1 MTASAPSKISSR
13 GSRTMSADRYS
24 SFPGPGSAGARRA
37 TPTIDSTAGSASSAR
52 STLVPTLPVA
62 PRTTTRI
69 GGRYPGSPTAMPPT
83 TNGDQPVTRVTLR
96 PLGSTLPLGAL
107 TLMPAGTLL
116 AGLQLGWF
124 PANEAPIIAYVL
136 LGFAVPLQLVAS
148 VLAFLAR
155 DSLVGTGFAV
165 FTGIWLAFGLTTV
178 SGSVGETSRVLGVF
192 FLCCAAVFLLLVGG
206 GIAGGKAAAGAVI
219 LFGAVRFV
227 LSGLYELTGSGGG
240 GHAPRLVG
248 LGFVALPGA
257 VGPATLPPGNPP
269 PPLFP
274 LGRPG

>member
-52 STLVPTLPVA
+52 TTLVPTLPVA

-69 GGRYPGSPTAMPPT
+69 RGRYPGSPTPMPPT

-107 TLMPAGTLL
+107 TLVPAGTLL

-124 PANEAPIIAYVL
+124 PANEAPIVAYVL

-178 SGSVGETSRVLGVF
+178 SGSVGRRAGCSACSSSPARPCSWSSSEAGSR
-192 FLCCAAVFLLLVGG
+192 AA
-206 GIAGGKAAAGAVI
+206 
-219 LFGAVRFV
+219 R
-227 LSGLYELTGSGGG
+227 
-240 GHAPRLVG
+240 RL
-248 LGFVALPGA
+248 
-257 VGPATLPPGNPP
+257 PA
-269 PPLFP
+269 
-274 LGRPG
+274 R